1 MIYAPSGDAPALL
14 TPVATLREAAALRVY
29 KSAAVATTRL
39 FQSNALPWEPA
50 RAHWLTNDK

>member
-1 MIYAPSGDAPALL
+1 MIYAPSGDAPASL

-39 FQSNALPWEPA
+39 FQSNALAMGTREGA
-50 RAHWLTNDK
+50 LAHQ